1 MKTLL
6 RLIGGADFGGR
17 QRVDAHGRP
26 LPDTVGAIRVLIFD
40 GRVPPEVVMDDGGSA
55 GRRRGFVRD
64 IAASGA
70 FLCGCFSD
78 LYRQL
83 YASGRL
89 SFSGAP
95 F

>member
-55 GRRRGFVRD
+55 GLRRGFVRD

-70 FLCGCFSD
+70 SL
-78 LYRQL
+78 
-83 YASGRL
+83 
-89 SFSGAP
+89 
-95 F
+95 